1 MTTHAPPRARAE
13 TRALEGF
20 LRRQSPLART
30 PLTAAIAAGAISGVA
45 LIAEAWLLARIVD
58 AVVIGE
64 RGLDAAWPW
73 LVPLLAIFVGRAV
86 LTAAA
91 DAFAFEAGAAVAR
104 DLRTRLQAHVAR
116 LGPSWT
122 RRQSTGDVVSTVFDA
137 AESIR
142 TYYAGYLPQRVL
154 TSFIPLAIL
163 AFVLPTDWVSG
174 LILIL
179 TAPLIPVFMI
189 IIGRGTEALNQAQW
203 RKLAVLAAH
212 LFDAI
217 EGLTTLKLFGASRAE
232 TDAIAR
238 SSEDYRRTT
247 MEVLRVA
254 FLSSLALEFLATVS
268 IAMVAVYI
276 GFRLYY
282 RELHFLP
289 GFAVLLLAP
298 EFFRPLRA
306 MGTQYHA
313 RMEAIGA
320 AQSIVALLD
329 TPIPPGLAGTAAL
342 PDAAIRRVRFE
353 HVAFAYDGTPA
364 RDEAPARDD
373 TLALEAIDLVLERGR
388 RTAVVGPSGAGKTTL
403 SQLALGFIAPTAG
416 RITLSF
422 DGLEGD
428 VDLATVAPAAWR
440 ARIASLP
447 QRPTLFHGT
456 VRDNIRLA
464 DPDADPER
472 VARAVARAD
481 ATALIARLPH
491 GLDTVLGDHG
501 QGLSGGERQRIAL
514 ARVFL
519 AEADLVVLDEPNAG
533 LDRDTAR
540 LIERSIEALAPH
552 CALLVIAHRPETIRD
567 AHEIVVLAHGRIVA
581 RGHDRELAARSPLY
595 AAVMGEALTVA

>member
-13 TRALEGF
+13 TRALETF
-20 LRRQSPLART
+20 LRGQSPLART
-30 PLTAAIAAGAISGVA
+30 PLTAATVAGAIAGVA

-58 AVVIGE
+58 AVVIGD
-64 RGLDAAWPW
+64 RGLDAAWPY
-73 LVPLLAIFVGRAV
+73 LAPLLAIFVGRAV

-91 DAFAFEAGAAVAR
+91 DAFAFEAGAAVATVIR
-104 DLRTRLQAHVAR
+104 ARLQAYIAA
-116 LGPSWT
+116 LGPAWT

-154 TSFIPLAIL
+154 TSFVPLAIL
-163 AFVLPTDWVSG
+163 AFVLPTDWVSA

-179 TAPLIPVFMI
+179 SAPLIPVFMI

-238 SSEDYRRTT
+238 SSDDYRRTT

-254 FLSSLALEFLATVS
+254 FLSSLALEFLATLS

-320 AQSIVALLD
+320 AESIVALLE
-329 TPIPPGLAGTAAL
+329 TPVPPGLAGTGTL
-342 PDAAIRRVRFE
+342 PDAPVRTIRFE
-353 HVAFAYDGTPA
+353 NVSFSYDDQPA
-364 RDEAPARDD
+364 L
-373 TLALEAIDLVLERGR
+373 TGIDLVLQRGR
-388 RTAVVGPSGAGKTTL
+388 RTALVGPSGAGKTTL
-403 SQLALGFIAPTAG
+403 SQLALGFIEPTGG
-416 RITLSF
+416 RITA
-422 DGLEGD
+422 DGQ
-428 VDLATVAPAAWR
+428 DLAAIAPAAWR

-472 VARAVARAD
+472 VRRAVERAD
-481 ATALIARLPH
+481 AAALVARLPQ

-519 AEADLVVLDEPNAG
+519 AQADLVVLDEPGAG

-540 LIERSIEALAPH
+540 LIERSIEALAPT
-552 CALLVIAHRPETIRD
+552 CALLVIAHRPETVRA
-567 AHEIVVLAHGRIVA
+567 AHEIIVLEHGRIAA
-581 RGHDRELAARSPLY
+581 RGRDRELAARSALY
-595 AAVMGEALTVA
+595 AAVMGDALADA

>member
-13 TRALEGF
+13 TRALETF
-20 LRRQSPLART
+20 LRGQSPLART
-30 PLTAAIAAGAISGVA
+30 PLTAATVAGAIAGVA

-58 AVVIGE
+58 AVVIGD
-64 RGLDAAWPW
+64 RGLDAAWPY
-73 LVPLLAIFVGRAV
+73 LAPLLAIFVGRAV
-86 LTAAA
+86 LTAFA
-91 DAFAFEAGAAVAR
+91 DAFAFEAGAAVATVIR
-104 DLRTRLQAHVAR
+104 ARLQAHIAA
-116 LGPSWT
+116 LGPAWT

-154 TSFIPLAIL
+154 TSFVPLAIL
-163 AFVLPTDWVSG
+163 AFVLPTDWVSA

-179 TAPLIPVFMI
+179 SAPLIPVFMI

-238 SSEDYRRTT
+238 SSDDYRRTT

-254 FLSSLALEFLATVS
+254 FLSSLALEFLATLS

-320 AQSIVALLD
+320 AESIVALLD
-329 TPIPPGLAGTAAL
+329 TPVPPGLAGTAAL
-342 PDAAIRRVRFE
+342 PDAPVRTIRFDNVF
-353 HVAFAYDGTPA
+353 FSYDGTP
-364 RDEAPARDD
+364 
-373 TLALEAIDLVLERGR
+373 ALEAIDLVLERGR

-403 SQLALGFIAPTAG
+403 SQLALGFIEPSAG
-416 RITLSF
+416 RITLQL
-422 DGLEGD
+422 DGMRD
-428 VDLATVAPAAWR
+428 SVDLATVAPEAWR
-440 ARIASLP
+440 ARIAWLP

-464 DPDADPER
+464 IPDADPER
-472 VARAVARAD
+472 VRRAVEQAD
-481 ATALIARLPH
+481 ATALVARLPH

-519 AEADLVVLDEPNAG
+519 AQADLVVLDEPGAG

-540 LIERSIEALAPH
+540 LIERSIDALAPT
-552 CALLVIAHRPETIRD
+552 CALLVIAHRPETVRA
-567 AHEIVVLAHGRIVA
+567 AHEILVLEHGRVVA
-581 RGHDRELAARSPLY
+581 RGRDRELAVRSALY
-595 AAVMGEALTVA
+595 AAVMGDALADA

>member
-1 MTTHAPPRARAE
+1 MSAHAPPRARAA
-13 TRALEGF
+13 TRALETF
-20 LRRQSPLART
+20 LRRQSPLARA
-30 PLTAAIAAGAISGVA
+30 PIMAATVAGAVSGVG

-58 AVVIGE
+58 AAVIGHH
-64 RGLDAAWPW
+64 GLAATWPF
-73 LVPLLAIFVGRAV
+73 LVPLLAIFVARAV
-86 LTAAA
+86 LAAAA
-91 DAFAFEAGAAVAR
+91 DAFAFEAGVAVAAAIR
-104 DLRTRLQAHVAR
+104 ARLQAHVAA

-122 RRQSTGDVVSTVFDA
+122 RTQRTGDVVSTMFDA

-179 TAPLIPVFMI
+179 AAPLIPVFMI

-217 EGLTTLKLFGASRAE
+217 EGLTTLKIFGASRAE
-232 TDAIAR
+232 TAAIAR

-247 MEVLRVA
+247 MDVLRVA

-320 AQSIVALLD
+320 AESIVALLD
-329 TPIPPGLAGTAAL
+329 TPVPPGLAGTAPL
-342 PDAAIRRVRFE
+342 PPVPVRAVRFE
-353 HVAFAYDGTPA
+353 NVSFSYDGTPA
-364 RDEAPARDD
+364 LDG
-373 TLALEAIDLVLERGR
+373 IDLVLERGR
-388 RTAVVGPSGAGKTTL
+388 RTALVGPSGAGKTTL
-403 SQLALGFIAPTAG
+403 SQLALGFIAPTDG
-416 RITLSF
+416 RITLIP
-422 DGLEGD
+422 DGTGD
-428 VDLATVAPAAWR
+428 GIDLATVAPAAWR

-464 DPDADPER
+464 VPDADPER
-472 VARAVARAD
+472 VRRAVERAD
-481 ATALIARLPH
+481 AAALVARLPQ

-514 ARVFL
+514 ARIFL

-540 LIERSIEALAPH
+540 LIERSIAALAPT

-567 AHEIVVLAHGRIVA
+567 AHEILVLAEGRIA
-581 RGHDRELAARSPLY
+581 DRGSDRELAARSPLY
-595 AAVMGEALTVA
+595 AAVMGDALAAA